1 MSYPE
6 TRRVDQVDKLFGEK
20 VEDPYRWLENDVRTD
35 PEVAAWV
42 AAQNRVTDAYLC
54 RCGHSSHKPFC
65 DGTHAKI
72 GFQAP

>member
-1 MSYPE
+1 M
-6 TRRVDQVDKLFGEK
+6 
-20 VEDPYRWLENDVRTD
+20 
-35 PEVAAWV
+35 
-42 AAQNRVTDAYLC
+42 TDAYLC